1 LVEDDGQTL
10 WAAPTQGPPVD
21 MRYVAPGAQL
31 FLVVRPSSLLGTEE
45 GERVLAALGP
55 WGEAAADWVQRN
67 TGFPLS
73 EIERVMVAW
82 YPSDGDV
89 PLASYVITLRQA
101 ADEAKLLQAWHQP
114 KVVERH
120 GKRYFAG
127 ANFAYY
133 VPQAA
138 GGRVFAIAPP
148 TLMEEIVRL
157 EGPPL
162 LRKEMEKLLRD
173 TDDTRHVNVL
183 LYPNF
188 LFADGATFLSGS
200 LSKLKSPLKDYFGE
214 GIQAAALSL
223 HVAGDDSFYELRT
236 MGTIDVSTI
245 ERANLYRQR
254 LQELP
259 VSVESYLAELSPQK
273 YGSMVLIRMPRMIGE
288 LANYTR
294 VGEESGQSVLRCYL
308 PAVAAHNLVLATE
321 LALAEQPG
329 GVAVA
334 SSGGQAQPAA
344 PKSLAEKLKQKISL
358 SFPRN
363 TLEKCMEMLGE
374 ELGVPVEILGADL
387 QLEGITK
394 NQSFGLDERDLPAE
408 EILQKVMLLAN
419 PDGKLVYV
427 LKPGDDGAE
436 RIIITTRA
444 AVAKRGDKLPDA
456 LVQPTAG
463 K

>member
-1 LVEDDGQTL
+1 
-10 WAAPTQGPPVD
+10 
-21 MRYVAPGAQL
+21 
-31 FLVVRPSSLLGTEE
+31 
-45 GERVLAALGP
+45 
-55 WGEAAADWVQRN
+55 
-67 TGFPLS
+67 
-73 EIERVMVAW
+73 MVAW